1 MTNKELL
8 IQFLHE
14 VTHESEAALNI
25 KTLALMRDLEK
36 IKPGSSAGFE
46 QEIRREDEECI
57 LNNMRQQHL
66 AIVNWFYRQVED
78 AMRG

>member
-14 VTHESEAALNI
+14 ATNESKAALNL
-25 KTLALMRDLEK
+25 KALALMRDLEK
-36 IKPGSSAGFE
+36 MKPGSSAGFE
-46 QEIRREDEECI
+46 QQIRPEDEEVI
-57 LNNMRQQHL
+57 LHNMRQQQL